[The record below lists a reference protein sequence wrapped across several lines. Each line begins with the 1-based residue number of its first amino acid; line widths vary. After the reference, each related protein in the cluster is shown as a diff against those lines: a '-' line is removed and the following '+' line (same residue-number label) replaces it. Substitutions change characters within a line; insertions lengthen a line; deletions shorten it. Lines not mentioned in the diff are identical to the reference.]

1 MTSPPTFRRFSR
13 VLPLLCMLAGPLG
26 ATAAPAAP
34 RALVMCYED
43 VVQRPW
49 STPSGEG
56 LNFELM
62 RRVEKQVGEQFI
74 YLPKP
79 WRRCIEELRTGA
91 VDAAIG
97 AADAPERRLI
107 GVYPTLPDGAIDPS
121 RAVGHDYAH
130 VFLRVGGNASW
141 DGKRLV
147 APNNDVVV
155 QSGYLVGN
163 LLRGRGFN
171 VREQAKSAD
180 EGLRMVAAG
189 LVDVAV
195 LQGLEASHLVRSDAR
210 FQGMVRQAPQPYAIF
225 QLYLPFNKAVYA
237 RDPRRIEA
245 IWRAVGAV
253 RQSQE
258 YRQLLREA
266 GVPE

>member
-1 MTSPPTFRRFSR
+1 LRRPFRRFAIPALLALSLA
-13 VLPLLCMLAGPLG
+13 LPLA
-26 ATAAPAAP
+26 AAPVKP
-34 RALVMCYED
+34 LVLCYED
-43 VVQRPW
+43 VMQRPW
-49 STPSGEG
+49 STPSGDG
-56 LNFELM
+56 LNFELL
-62 RRVEKQVGEQFI
+62 RRVEKQLGEHFV

-91 VDAAIG
+91 VDAAIA
-97 AADAPERRLI
+97 AADAPERRRI
-107 GVYPTLPDGAIDPS
+107 GIYPTLPGGAVDAS
-121 RAVGHDYAH
+121 RAVGSDYAH

-147 APNNDVVV
+147 APNNDVAV

-163 LLRGRGFN
+163 LLRERGFH
-171 VREQAKSAD
+171 VSEQAKSAD

-195 LQGLEASHLVRSDAR
+195 LQGIEASHLVRSDPR
-210 FQGMVRQAPQPYAIF
+210 FQGVVRQAPQPYAVF
-225 QLYLPFNKAVYA
+225 MLYMPFNKAVYE

-245 IWRAVGAV
+245 IWRAIGTV